1 MEAALEASPSLCHA
15 MGRILEVSIETRRRV
30 MQFKALRKALRC
42 WYSLYHGP
50 GIPEARYL
58 KIGFKGFLQAACL
71 RLIDR
76 TLTRAQPLATQY
88 HFLTAW
94 KSVLGLKNMGSLIAY
109 KGKLRL
115 TRRMVSAW
123 SRLAE
128 LRVSAERLGR
138 AHVLSPCLW
147 AWRAQAA
154 LGRRVSAMY
163 RRRVGLRALQAWFFA
178 AYCSSVVATKVRVRA
193 EAYAYCSFNR
203 MKTYARARLDM
214 VFSLRSLALCR
225 SLRRLFLAWDEA
237 VVEASLQRY
246 QELVPL
252 KAQLDRAQKRLGDAE
267 VRAATL
273 QRDRDSFKQ
282 ILGRSEEKNKQL
294 EANEVRLQERLARTQ
309 EKLVQTENLRAKAM
323 TRAQQ
328 AEARAAKLM
337 AGAGGSAAVPVAAGG
352 SAAALVAAGGS
363 AAAPVAAGFV
373 STDSLVDC
381 VQCPITMQ
389 IPVDPVTAEDNFTYD
404 RAAIED
410 HFRRRGAVSPMTNEP
425 LASTRLKTCA
435 FARQVISAL
444 FPGHQLAPAGN

>member
-1 MEAALEASPSLCHA
+1 MNRALAKNQPLIVQH
-15 MGRILEVSIETRRRV
+15 R
-30 MQFKALRKALRC
+30 
-42 WYSLYHGP
+42 
-50 GIPEARYL
+50 
-58 KIGFKGFLQAACL
+58 FLNAWKRL
-71 RLIDR
+71 VGLGYVGRLISCKRDKR
-76 TLTRAQPLATQY
+76 LFRGAV
-88 HFLTAW
+88 
-94 KSVLGLKNMGSLIAY
+94 SV
-109 KGKLRL
+109 
-115 TRRMVSAW
+115 
-123 SRLAE
+123 
-128 LRVSAERLGR
+128 
-138 AHVLSPCLW
+138 
-147 AWRAQAA
+147 WRAQTI
-154 LGRRVSAMY
+154 LSRRVSAMQ
-163 RRRVGLRALQAWFFA
+163 RRRVGLRALKAWFFA

-237 VVEASLQRY
+237 VVEGSLQRY

-252 KAQLDRAQKRLGDAE
+252 KAQLDRAQKRLGDSE

-328 AEARAAKLM
+328 AEARAAKLL
-337 AGAGGSAAVPVAAGG
+337 AGAGGSAAAP
-352 SAAALVAAGGS
+352 VAAGGS

-444 FPGHQLAPAGN
+444 FPGHRLAPAGN